1 MTGKE
6 IREKFLKYFESK
18 GHTRVPSSSLV
29 PHNDPTLLFTNAGM
43 NQFKD
48 VFLGRE
54 KRDYTRACSCQKVV
68 RAGGKHNDLENVGRT
83 ARHHT
88 FFEMLGNFSFG
99 DYFKKEAI
107 EYTWEFL
114 TNELNLPADKLYITV
129 YKDDDEAFEIWNKHI
144 GVPAD
149 RIYRMDEKDNFW
161 AMGDTGPCGPCSEIL
176 IDQGPEIGCG
186 RVDCDPYCDCDRHL
200 ELWNLVFM
208 QYNRDES
215 GKLNPLPK
223 PSIDTGM
230 GLERITAVVQKVP
243 SNFDTDLI
251 KPIIEYAAK
260 LSNKNYGD
268 NEKDDTSLRVIADH
282 ARATTFLISDGV
294 LPSNEGRGYVLRRIM
309 RRAMRHGKMLGFKE
323 PFFYQVCEFVSDF
336 MSDPYIELMDK
347 KSYVS
352 KVVKFEEE
360 RFNKT
365 LETGLKIAEELLEKY
380 RENKEIPGF
389 EIFRLY
395 DTYGFPVDLLQDIME
410 DNGYKLDLVGF
421 DEEMKKQQ
429 ERAKQ
434 AWAGSG
440 ESFIADIYK
449 KLENQFKTEFIGY
462 ENTNSESSVLAI
474 VKDDNETQE
483 ISESSE
489 FELILDQTPFYP
501 ESGGQVGDT
510 GKIYNENCNIEVLDC
525 KKVGNL
531 IIHKCKLLNGKV
543 KKGDKVTA
551 VIDVEKRKNTERNHT
566 ATHLLHKALQMVL
579 GDHVRQ
585 AGSLVAPDRL
595 RFDFTHFAP
604 VDDEEIKKIE
614 LLVNENIIKNIEVT
628 KTIKPIEEA
637 IKEGAMALFGE
648 KYDKE
653 VRVVEVPGFSKELC
667 GGCHVERTGDIGL
680 FKIVSEASVAAGIRR
695 IEAVTGLEAVKFTQ
709 EINSIAKKSALLL
722 KSNINDVPSKITEL
736 QEQLKNTQ
744 KELSKLQDKLNASKA
759 EDILSNVKEINGVK
773 VLAVKMDNTEINALR
788 NFVDMAKAKIKSG
801 IVLVGSV
808 NGDKVTFLCG
818 VTKDLTSKYKAGDIV
833 KEIAKITGGGGG
845 GKPELAQAGGKN
857 PEKIDEALNHI
868 YSIL

>member
-107 EYTWEFL
+107 EYAWEFL
-114 TNELNLPADKLYITV
+114 TKEINLPADKLYITV

-186 RVDCDPYCDCDRHL
+186 RADCDPYCDCDRHL

-230 GLERITAVVQKVP
+230 GLERVTAVVQKVP

-323 PFFYQVCEFVSDF
+323 SFFYQVCEFVCDF
-336 MSDPYIELMDK
+336 MNDPYIELMDK

-380 RENKEIPGF
+380 KENKEIPGF

-429 ERAKQ
+429 ERAKN

-462 ENTNSESSVLAI
+462 ENTKSESSVLAI

-489 FELILDQTPFYP
+489 FELILDKTPFYP

-531 IIHKCKLLNGKV
+531 IVHKSKLLSGKI

-667 GGCHVERTGDIGL
+667 GGCHVGRTGDIGI

-744 KELSKLQDKLNASKA
+744 KELTKLQDKLNASKA
-759 EDILSNVKEINGVK
+759 EDILSNVKEINGIK
-773 VLAVKMDNTEINALR
+773 VLAIRMDNTEINALR

-868 YSIL
+868 YNIL